1 MLTRGLLGP
10 TAAARAVPLRA
21 HRRHLHLLFGTA
33 NIPHPSKRDKGG
45 EDAFFADTVSGAF
58 GVADGVGGSA
68 RDGID
73 PGLFSRTMLSHCQRY
88 LAEHSDGPL
97 SSAHLTRAMAAS
109 SAALQRDPVGGSST
123 LLLGQLGSSVGSSAQ
138 LYLANIG
145 DSAALL
151 LRPTPRR
158 FARAGTVLWPRL
170 VARTHEQTH
179 YFNCPFQVAAE
190 DMLAVVE
197 GSTDVI
203 QVDVRAGDIIVA
215 ATDGVTDNLFD
226 ERVQGLVAAEARR
239 LVGPS
244 AAECSE
250 ALQAV
255 ADALAN
261 EAVAVGSRED
271 DPKLATPFSVHAGME
286 GYTAPGGK
294 LDDVAVV
301 VGVVREGSADPASG
315 LQVTSNFRE

>member
-1 MLTRGLLGP
+1 MLSRQRLVV
-10 TAAARAVPLRA
+10 RAPLRA

-45 EDAFFADTVSGAF
+45 EDAFFADPVSGAF

-68 RDGID
+68 RDGVD
-73 PGLFSRTMLSHCQRY
+73 PGLFSRTMLRHCQRY
-88 LAEHSDGPL
+88 LAEHSNAPPSG
-97 SSAHLTRAMAAS
+97 AHLARAMAAS
-109 SAALQRDPVGGSST
+109 SAALARDPVGGSST
-123 LLLGQLGSSVGSSAQ
+123 LLLGQLSSNAQ

-197 GSTDVI
+197 GSTDAI

-239 LVGPS
+239 IVGAAS

-271 DPKLATPFSVHAGME
+271 DPKTTTPFSVHAGME

-301 VGVVREGSADPASG
+301 VGVVREGSAESAAG
-315 LQVTSNFRE
+315 LRLSSNFRE

>member
-1 MLTRGLLGP
+1 MALDG
-10 TAAARAVPLRA
+10 TAPKGSSATPAGSAGGVRAVA
-21 HRRHLHLLFGTA
+21 
-33 NIPHPSKRDKGG
+33 PSKPLGI
-45 EDAFFADTVSGAF
+45 GA
-58 GVADGVGGSA
+58 SA
-68 RDGID
+68 Q
-73 PGLFSRTMLSHCQRY
+73 LS
-88 LAEHSDGPL
+88 
-97 SSAHLTRAMAAS
+97 
-109 SAALQRDPVGGSST
+109 
-123 LLLGQLGSSVGSSAQ
+123 SSAQ

-190 DMLAVVE
+190 DMLPVVE
-197 GSTDVI
+197 GSTDAM

-239 LVGPS
+239 IVGAAS

-255 ADALAN
+255 AAEKMADRAAGQRGG
-261 EAVAVGSRED
+261 EQTAVSQTAGCQTASEPESQLLHDHPLHLCNWFLNKSSGKKSRHSHS
-271 DPKLATPFSVHAGME
+271 PFI
-286 GYTAPGGK
+286 GYT
-294 LDDVAVV
+294 L
-301 VGVVREGSADPASG
+301 G
-315 LQVTSNFRE
+315 LSND